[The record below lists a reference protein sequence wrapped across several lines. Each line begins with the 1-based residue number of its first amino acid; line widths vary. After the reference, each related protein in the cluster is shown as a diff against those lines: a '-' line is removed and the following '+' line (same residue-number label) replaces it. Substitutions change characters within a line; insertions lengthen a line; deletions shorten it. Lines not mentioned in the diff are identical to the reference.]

1 MAALSGS
8 VPFDGYCLFGTD
20 PLSGVRTFMYSRHG
34 LDGVA
39 EQLTYNEFVEV
50 DANRYRDLS
59 TAPRPIGVMSRAD
72 PRGRRSPR
80 MHDMLRPTGFGSE
93 LRLVLRSGGWVYGGI
108 SLFREAGAQPFGD
121 ADVERAMNLAPD
133 LRQAVQTHPVR
144 PTPGPTAPMPTGV
157 ILINASN
164 QVLAQT
170 AAADRWLEELCIGG
184 GDEMTPADHM
194 RMILDVANASR
205 TADGPA
211 VCRTRTATGR
221 WLLVEAAPLDSFP
234 ADTAITLRTADLASL
249 LPAVG
254 RVVRPDAPRARG
266 PRSSGAGD
274 AREAHRPRPRSGD
287 IDRQRTPAVD
297 LSQGRRDG
305 ARAAARF
312 PHLRAGTTERPRRRT
327 DPGQRFSAYQV
338 SWMVRRS
345 TTLCRA

>member
-1 MAALSGS
+1 MAELSGS

-72 PRGRRSPR
+72 RRGRRSPR
-80 MHDMLRPTGFGSE
+80 MHDLLRPTGFGSE

-249 LPAVG
+249 LPAVAAWYGLTPREREVLAALGQGMPAKHIARDLALAISTVNAHLQSIYRKAGVTG
-254 RVVRPDAPRARG
+254 REQLLA
-266 PRSSGAGD
+266 SL
-274 AREAHRPRPRSGD
+274 
-287 IDRQRTPAVD
+287 T
-297 LSQGRRDG
+297 
-305 ARAAARF
+305 
-312 PHLRAGTTERPRRRT
+312 
-327 DPGQRFSAYQV
+327 
-338 SWMVRRS
+338 
-345 TTLCRA
+345 